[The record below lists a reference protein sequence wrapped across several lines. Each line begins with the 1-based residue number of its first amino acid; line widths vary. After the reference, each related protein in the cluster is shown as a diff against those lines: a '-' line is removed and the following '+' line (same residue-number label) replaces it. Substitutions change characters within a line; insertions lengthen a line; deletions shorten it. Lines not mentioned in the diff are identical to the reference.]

1 MNCGTK
7 ALLAVLAA
15 TMVFP
20 SASTFAQC
28 RLCAHAPETE
38 VVEQSGLALKL
49 EIETV
54 LDFDRLIL
62 TGPHGGSVILD
73 PRGGSIV
80 SGSIAGLSGR
90 AMVGSAIVR
99 GEPNRAI
106 RLDLPSRIDLY
117 GRTGGRIIIDQLTSD
132 VPQTTRLDSAGTLT
146 FRFGGRLRIDG
157 EVDGDFRGDVP
168 LTVEYL

>member
-1 MNCGTK
+1 MNGGTK
-7 ALLAVLAA
+7 ALLAVLAV
-15 TMVFP
+15 TTVFP

-28 RLCAHAPETE
+28 RLCAEAPEPE
-38 VVEQSGLALKL
+38 RVEQETRALRL
-49 EIETV
+49 EIETI

-62 TGPHGGSVILD
+62 TGAQGGSVILD
-73 PRGGSIV
+73 PRGASIV

-106 RLDLPSRIDLY
+106 RVDLPGRIDLY
-117 GRTGGRIIIDQLTSD
+117 GLTGGRIIIDQLSSD

-168 LTVEYL
+168 ITVEYL